1 MRIHVGAA
9 AIFDDKG
16 RVLCCK
22 RDSSSSHPGK
32 WEFPGGKVEPDEKIS
47 DCIVR
52 ELNEELN
59 LEIIPIRKLVSVEHS
74 YGSRNVSIHLWHCTL
89 SGESQS
95 PELRCHSEVVWLHT
109 HEMVSLDW
117 LEADLTIV
125 DFLQNYN
132 H

>member
-59 LEIIPIRKLVSVEHS
+59 LEIIPIRKRFNLARRCSLWS
-74 YGSRNVSIHLWHCTL
+74 TRFMRLLGLNYRSHLL
-89 SGESQS
+89 
-95 PELRCHSEVVWLHT
+95 
-109 HEMVSLDW
+109 
-117 LEADLTIV
+117 
-125 DFLQNYN
+125 Y
-132 H
+132 